1 MKTIDDLV
9 SHLHALNVKLWVE
22 GDRLRYRAPQGTMTP
37 ALTKELQGRK
47 AEILRFLDQSNFA
60 SIQAV
65 PDREYYDLSHAQRR
79 LWILSQI
86 EEGSAA
92 YNIPL
97 HQLFEGELDLKSLE
111 EAIARLVQRHESLRT
126 TFVTIDGEPRQKI
139 HEQMNVQVGFVDLT
153 DEPQARETARKLG
166 HEEARKPFDLEKG
179 PLVRVTLVKLDD
191 KLHVML
197 FTIHHIV
204 SDGVSISVLTR
215 EFGQLYES
223 IHKGT
228 PDPLSPLRI
237 QYRDYASWQNHL
249 LESKAMAVHSS
260 YWREKLSGK
269 IPVLDLPTDFL
280 RPSVQTFNGRELSF
294 NLDLDRL
301 NGLLEFSRGQTASLF
316 MTLLA
321 LVKVLLY
328 RYTGQEDIIVGS
340 PIAGRIHADL
350 EDQVGFYLNTLPLRD
365 QIRSDASFE
374 SFLQQ
379 VKQTATQAYD
389 HQIYPLDRLIDE
401 LNVERNLSRSPLF
414 DVILTLQ
421 NQYESG
427 LACENL
433 TIRPF
438 FEHPGTS
445 KVDLTFCFKETR
457 DSLLLSIEYNS
468 DLFLEDRIKR
478 MGCHFQELVDA
489 VLDDPT
495 RSIGRLNIVPEWER
509 RQLLN
514 EFNPD
519 TDYSCD
525 KTIVDLFEEQARKM
539 PYSVA
544 VVYEDRELTYRELNA
559 RANQL
564 AHHLR
569 SLGVRTNDLV
579 GICADRSLD
588 MVVGLLGILKAGA
601 AYVPFD
607 LAYPGDRLAF
617 MLNDCQV
624 PVLLTQQALASG
636 LPPHQAQV
644 LCLDK
649 DWDLIARH
657 SQENPASDATPAN
670 LAYVIYTSGS
680 TGQPKGTLVSHHNVT
695 RLFAATRS
703 WFHFDHRDVW
713 TLFHSYAFDFSVWEL
728 WGALLHGGRLVVVPY
743 WVSRSPEAFYDLLR
757 AQRVTVLNQ
766 TPSAFRQLIQVDQAQ
781 AASLTLRLVIFGGE
795 ALELQSLK
803 PWFDRHGD
811 HSPLLVNMY
820 GITETTVHVTYRPL
834 TRADL
839 KTTASL
845 IGIPIPD
852 LQVYILDSFL
862 QPVPIGI
869 PGEMY
874 VGGAGLAQSY
884 LRRPELT
891 ADRFIPNPFT
901 YSTRRPPLQVRR
913 PGSLS
918 AQRRYRVLRPSRPP
932 GQDPRLP
939 RRTGRNRSRPG
950 HSSRCPT
957 RRRHSP
963 ARPSRRQAP
972 GGLCCPQPAPHPP
985 PGELRAL
992 LKEKLPDYMM
1002 PANFVILDT
1011 LPLTAN
1017 GKIDRHALPAPDQSG
1032 LGIESTYEAPRND
1045 LERIIADMWQ
1055 EVLNVEK
1062 VGIHDNFFE
1071 LGGHSLK
1078 AARVISMIQ
1087 RMGIRLALV
1096 DVFRE
1101 PTPAGLAEVARTRGS
1116 LLKTDI
1122 RPLEEEP
1129 HQPQRNVIAPATIE
1143 ELEMLNE

>member
-153 DEPQARETARKLG
+153 DKPQARETARKLG

-249 LESKAMAVHSS
+249 LESKAMAVHSN

-269 IPVLDLPTDFL
+269 IPVLDLPTDFP

-294 NLDLDRL
+294 NLDSERL

-365 QIRSDASFE
+365 QIRSDVSFE
-374 SFLQQ
+374 RFLQQ
-379 VKQTATQAYD
+379 VKQTSTQAYD

-495 RSIGRLNIVPEWER
+495 RSIGRLNIVPEWEC

-519 TDYSCD
+519 TDHSCD
-525 KTIVDLFEEQARKM
+525 KTIVDLFEEQAGKT
-539 PYSVA
+539 PDAPA

-607 LAYPGDRLAF
+607 LAYPRDRLAF

-649 DWDLIARH
+649 DWDLIARQ
-657 SQENPASDATPAN
+657 SQENPPSEATPAN

-703 WFHFDHRDVW
+703 WFNFDHRDVW

-728 WGALLHGGRLVVVPY
+728 WGALL
-743 WVSRSPEAFYDLLR
+743 A
-757 AQRVTVLNQ
+757 
-766 TPSAFRQLIQVDQAQ
+766 
-781 AASLTLRLVIFGGE
+781 
-795 ALELQSLK
+795 
-803 PWFDRHGD
+803 
-811 HSPLLVNMY
+811 
-820 GITETTVHVTYRPL
+820 
-834 TRADL
+834 
-839 KTTASL
+839 
-845 IGIPIPD
+845 
-852 LQVYILDSFL
+852 
-862 QPVPIGI
+862 
-869 PGEMY
+869 
-874 VGGAGLAQSY
+874 
-884 LRRPELT
+884 
-891 ADRFIPNPFT
+891 
-901 YSTRRPPLQVRR
+901 RRPPGRR
-913 PGSLS
+913 FL
-918 AQRRYRVLRPSRPP
+918 
-932 GQDPRLP
+932 
-939 RRTGRNRSRPG
+939 TG
-950 HSSRCPT
+950 
-957 RRRHSP
+957 
-963 ARPSRRQAP
+963 
-972 GGLCCPQPAPHPP
+972 
-985 PGELRAL
+985 
-992 LKEKLPDYMM
+992 
-1002 PANFVILDT
+1002 
-1011 LPLTAN
+1011 
-1017 GKIDRHALPAPDQSG
+1017 
-1032 LGIESTYEAPRND
+1032 
-1045 LERIIADMWQ
+1045 
-1055 EVLNVEK
+1055 
-1062 VGIHDNFFE
+1062 
-1071 LGGHSLK
+1071 
-1078 AARVISMIQ
+1078 
-1087 RMGIRLALV
+1087 
-1096 DVFRE
+1096 
-1101 PTPAGLAEVARTRGS
+1101 
-1116 LLKTDI
+1116 
-1122 RPLEEEP
+1122 
-1129 HQPQRNVIAPATIE
+1129 
-1143 ELEMLNE
+1143 